1 MRFNYISASMN
12 TWVLDHLEKMRA
24 FEAVVRNGSLLRASK
39 ELGVSQP
46 ALSRLV
52 ANLEEV
58 SGKKLLDRSRLGCKP
73 TPEGKQIVLFFE
85 KLLPMARDL
94 EQKVSV
100 GDEISGLLAVGTF
113 ESFATTWWPSFLK
126 DFSQEFPAL
135 KINIRTADNG
145 EHRERLLQG
154 SLDLVVEACP
164 DEHERVTSI
173 QVGSDSFGFYV
184 PKKSSN
190 ENELPLVYVPNA
202 KDDQGK
208 SLLELLR
215 ERGVSTKESFE
226 LDSFAAVHEF
236 INSGLGVG
244 ALPERLAVKSSAIQR
259 SSKIKG
265 DFGRHSICASFLN
278 ENRHDKRTM
287 TLVRSLKK
295 YLG

>member
-1 MRFNYISASMN
+1 MN
-12 TWVLDHLEKMRA
+12 NWVLDHLEKMSA
-24 FEAVVRNGSLLRASK
+24 FEAIVRHGSLLHASQ

-94 EQKVSV
+94 EQKVTV

-113 ESFATTWWPSFLK
+113 ESFATTWWPPFLK
-126 DFSQEFPAL
+126 NFAKEFPSL
-135 KINIRTADNG
+135 KINIRTANG
-145 EHRERLLQG
+145 NGHREKLLQG

-173 QVGSDSFGFYV
+173 QIGSDSFGFYV
-184 PKKSSN
+184 PKKSLDD
-190 ENELPLVYVPNA
+190 ENLPLVYVPGA
-202 KDDQGK
+202 KDDKGK
-208 SLLELLR
+208 TLLELLR
-215 ERGVSTKESFE
+215 ERGVVIGEVFE
-226 LDSFAAVHEF
+226 LDSFAAAHEF
-236 INSGLGVG
+236 IAGGLGIG
-244 ALPERLAVKSSAIQR
+244 ALPERLAAKTSERNTIRR
-259 SSKIKG
+259 SPKIKG

-287 TLVRSLKK
+287 ILVRSLKK
-295 YLG
+295 YLTA